1 LNKSRGLHEEAASVL
16 RRRFAS
22 KTPEHQKVV
31 ETIGEFLQCGVQF
44 VDASESCEP
53 EQLLFECSNESFDAS
68 VSFWPSGN

>member
-1 LNKSRGLHEEAASVL
+1 ML

-44 VDASESCEP
+44 FDAGESCEP
-53 EQLLFECSNESFDAS
+53 EQLLFECSSESFDAS